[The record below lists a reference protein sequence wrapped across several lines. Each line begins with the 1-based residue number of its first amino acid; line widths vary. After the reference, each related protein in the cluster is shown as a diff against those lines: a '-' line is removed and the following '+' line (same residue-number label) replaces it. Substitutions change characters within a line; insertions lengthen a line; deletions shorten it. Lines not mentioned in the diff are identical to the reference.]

1 MAGSRAVDIRGRK
14 RLFDEFFKVDE
25 LVVSHMQNNGTMS
38 VPQRRLVFERGDS
51 AAVLLYNADTKS
63 VIAVNQF
70 RAATLGKGMDDGWIT
85 EACAGMIDRGESAQ
99 TTVIRETLE
108 ETGYKI
114 REVKP
119 IAKFF
124 ASPGGTSECIHLF
137 YAEVAN
143 ADKVAAGGG
152 IGDEDVEIRAIPV
165 DQLFDMV
172 DAQRIED
179 PKLLIGALWLRRELQ
194 MGGIL

>member
-1 MAGSRAVDIRGRK
+1 MAGSRAVDIRGRR
-14 RLFDEFFKVDE
+14 RLFDDFFKVDE
-25 LVVSHMQNNGTMS
+25 LVVSHMQNNGKMS
-38 VPQRRLVFERGDS
+38 APQRRLIFERGDS
-51 AAVLLYNADTKS
+51 VGILLYNVDTKS
-63 VIAVNQF
+63 VVAVNQF
-70 RAATLGKGMDDGWIT
+70 RAATLGKGTDRGWIT
-85 EACAGMIDRGESAQ
+85 ETCAVMIDRDESAH
-99 TTVIRETLE
+99 TTALREALE

-165 DQLFDMV
+165 EQLFDMA

-179 PKLLIGALWLRRELQ
+179 PKLLIGALWLRRQLK
-194 MGGIL
+194 